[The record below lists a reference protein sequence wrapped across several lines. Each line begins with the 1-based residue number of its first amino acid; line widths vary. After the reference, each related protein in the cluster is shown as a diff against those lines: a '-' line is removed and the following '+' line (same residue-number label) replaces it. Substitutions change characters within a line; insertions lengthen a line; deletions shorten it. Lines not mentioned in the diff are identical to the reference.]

1 MNDREIDR
9 LQCFISDPKNAANC
23 EKLFQQ
29 NFSQNPPSQRQPTLI
44 PRWCSWNILA
54 TIFFGII
61 FLILISTGEIR
72 VLKYLLKL

>member
-9 LQCFISDPKNAANC
+9 IQSFISDPKNASNC

-29 NFSQNPPSQRQPTLI
+29 NFSHKPPSQRQPTII

-72 VLKYLLKL
+72 VTIF